1 MKKGF
6 FAAFLCALIMVL
18 LPAAV
23 YAMDGTGTKGN
34 PYQIS
39 SAADLEEFRD
49 IVNGENGKTRNSSA
63 CAILKNDI
71 VLNDDVL
78 NSDGSLNEEKASTF
92 EEWTPIGTASNPYTG
107 TFDGNGH
114 TVSGIYINTSED
126 YQGLFGYIG
135 IGGTV

>member
-23 YAMDGTGTKGN
+23 YAMDGDGTVDN

-39 SAADLEEFRD
+39 SADDLEEFRD
-49 IVNGENGKTRNSSA
+49 RVNGENGKTRNSSA
-63 CAILKNDI
+63 CAELTANI

-92 EEWTPIGTASNPYTG
+92 EEWTPIGTASAHYTG
-107 TFDGNGH
+107 TFDGNGK
-114 TVSGIYINTSED
+114 TVSGIYITLAKIIKVS
-126 YQGLFGYIG
+126 LVI
-135 IGGTV
+135 